1 MEQYRAGIASHLSR
15 PRRNWQVLDT
25 VDSTNLY
32 CKRLALEGAADGTA
46 VIAAHQ
52 TAGRGR
58 LGRSFQSPEGQ
69 GVYLSILWRPDC
81 APQQLMALPALGA
94 VAAVRAVQR
103 VCALGCEIKWPN
115 DLVSGGRKVGGILTE
130 SVVLGGDMAVVLG
143 IGINVSQRR
152 QDFAGEVAD
161 IAASLE
167 TVTGGTVDRAAV
179 AAALLEELDALR
191 GEALT
196 APERWLAEYRRHC
209 LTVGRQ
215 VQVIAG
221 ETRRCALALAVD
233 EGYGLRVRWED
244 GAEETVRSG
253 EVSVRGLYG
262 YV

>member
-1 MEQYRAGIASHLSR
+1 M
-15 PRRNWQVLDT
+15 V
-25 VDSTNLY
+25 
-32 CKRLALEGAADGTA
+32 
-46 VIAAHQ
+46 
-52 TAGRGR
+52 
-58 LGRSFQSPEGQ
+58 
-69 GVYLSILWRPDC
+69 
-81 APQQLMALPALGA
+81 LPALGA

-130 SVVLGGDMAVVLG
+130 SVLLGGDMAVVLG
-143 IGINVSQRR
+143 IGINVSQR
-152 QDFAGEVAD
+152 QEDFAGEVAD

-167 TVTGGTVDRAAV
+167 TVTGSAVDRAAV

-196 APERWLAEYRRHC
+196 APERWLAEYRQHC

-244 GAEETVRSG
+244 GTEETVRSG